1 MSIQNSVSSD
11 SIMADLDSLKPYI
24 ITVFFLFVIIYGFR
38 ILKDFKRKRRNYGVL
53 EKLLLALVPFSL
65 MLLIYMAT

>member
-1 MSIQNSVSSD
+1 MSIHNSVSSD

-24 ITVFFLFVIIYGFR
+24 ITVFLIFVIIYGFR

-53 EKLLLALVPFSL
+53 EKLFLALVPFSL
-65 MLLIYMAT
+65 ILLVYMAT